1 MADLRVMGAGSAP
14 SSLSSVPLHFC
25 AACLLGAF
33 VTDIVYWQTA
43 EITWANFSAWLL
55 TAGVLIGIIAAAIV
69 VIDVI
74 RGAISLA
81 PIVSWIYLACLIL
94 AFVLSVFN
102 SFIHTRDAWTSVVPS
117 GLALSAFTAAA
128 IAVAALC
135 GTISKRRRPEDWI
148 S

>member
-14 SSLSSVPLHFC
+14 QSLSSVPLHFS
-25 AACLLGAF
+25 AACLIGAL

-43 EITWANFSAWLL
+43 EMTWANFSAWLL
-55 TAGVLIGIIAAAIV
+55 TAGVVIGILAAATM

-74 RGAISLA
+74 RGAISLE

-117 GLALSAFTAAA
+117 GLALSAFTAAT

-135 GTISKRRRPEDWI
+135 GTISKHRKPEDWI